1 MWISAKHT
9 VAFLYIFYRLR
20 HKLYIYLLILVF
32 KGQGVWDYALIRRL
46 KIFSVA
52 RATFAEKLPIK
63 RQDKEA
69 ILDKCLFL

>member
-32 KGQGVWDYALIRRL
+32 KGQGV
-46 KIFSVA
+46 
-52 RATFAEKLPIK
+52 
-63 RQDKEA
+63 
-69 ILDKCLFL
+69 